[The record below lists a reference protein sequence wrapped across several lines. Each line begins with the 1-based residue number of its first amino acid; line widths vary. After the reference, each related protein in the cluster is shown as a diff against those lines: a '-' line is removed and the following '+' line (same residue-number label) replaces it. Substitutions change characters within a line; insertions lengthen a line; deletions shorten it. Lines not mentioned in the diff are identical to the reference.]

1 MYCKLMGA
9 SFAANASG
17 TLLKLFMAVQKELH
31 QLQQHLLL
39 VKHAAHQHGVEHGSK
54 LGSMLY
60 DNDVAL
66 PAESNPTDVRSASR
80 QDAAAS
86 GAADQLSDAHAQG
99 LDMENVSDTGSRHE
113 MPHRTHHHVQ
123 QNAASP

>member
-1 MYCKLMGA
+1 MYCKLLAA

-17 TLLKLFMAVQKELH
+17 MWLKVFMAVQKELH

-39 VKHAAHQHGVEHGSK
+39 VKHAAHQHGVEHSSK

-60 DNDVAL
+60 DNDVAFV
-66 PAESNPTDVRSASR
+66 AESNNTDVRTASW
-80 QDAAAS
+80 QDAAVS
-86 GAADQLSDAHAQG
+86 GAADHLSDAHAQG
-99 LDMENVSDTGSRHE
+99 LDVQNVSDTGSRHE

-123 QNAASP
+123 SAASP